1 MPKLNAVFE
10 AESLARFGLSY
21 PDFSL
26 DNPVFIGSMR
36 SDRENGRSG
45 TGCRRAGFVGRP
57 WTPASPALYQSV
69 LDKPN
74 KRLSRGDDADAIAG
88 GKLLFAGEVIPS
100 HPHSIEYLG
109 AHLLI
114 DLMMQG
120 DIWIE

>member
-1 MPKLNAVFE
+1 MPKLNAIFE

-26 DNPVFIGSMR
+26 DNLVLIGPMR
-36 SDRENGRSG
+36 PDRENGRSR
-45 TGCRRAGFVGRP
+45 TGYRRAGFVGRP
-57 WTPASPALYQSV
+57 RTPASPALHKSV

-74 KRLSRGDDADAIAG
+74 KRLSRGDDADAVSR
-88 GKLLFAGEVIPS
+88 GKFFFTGEVIPP

-114 DLMMQG
+114 DL
-120 DIWIE
+120 